1 MISFCCKKI
10 AALTSLILNDFVH
23 VKITQHVD
31 AINLSSYFAQ
41 NVPKNDIK
49 FDYSFDDSFSRE
61 EWLSCRAKLS
71 SSQRGGATLLI

>member
-1 MISFCCKKI
+1 MGELLSYTILESWKNEDVLFVSMVSIIYFLQNISKI
-10 AALTSLILNDFVH
+10 DL
-23 VKITQHVD
+23 
-31 AINLSSYFAQ
+31 
-41 NVPKNDIK
+41 K